1 MRTIE
6 LSIKEDGSLIIGQLV
21 EKTLVNEGADRK
33 TIKEVKTIADE
44 IWSNIAEYA
53 YLTKDGTVSFS
64 LAIVDEYVELTFIDG
79 GLPFNPLEYVSNPS
93 NKNKG
98 LGIFIVKKLSDSIN
112 YNYYNRKNV
121 LKIRKK
127 IIYA

>member
-21 EKTLVNEGADRK
+21 EKTLASEGADRK

>member
-21 EKTLVNEGADRK
+21 EKTLASEGADRK

-53 YLTKDGTVSFS
+53 YLTKDGMVSFS
-64 LAIVDEYVELTFIDG
+64 LAIVGEYVELTFIDG

>member
-21 EKTLVNEGADRK
+21 EKTLASEGADRK
-33 TIKEVKTIADE
+33 TIKEIKIITDE
-44 IWSNIAEYA
+44 IWNNIAEYA

-64 LAIVDEYVELTFIDG
+64 LAIVDEHVELTFIDG
-79 GLPFNPLEYVSNPS
+79 GLPFNPLEYASNLS
-93 NKNKG
+93 DKNKG
-98 LGIFIVKKLSDSIN
+98 LGIFLVKRLSDSLS
-112 YNYYNRKNV
+112 YNYCNRKNI

>member
-6 LSIKEDGSLIIGQLV
+6 LFIKEDGSLIIGQLV
-21 EKTLVNEGADRK
+21 EKTLVSEGADRK